1 MQELNLNSKDIAS
14 FVVKFCA
21 VQNYFINLTKLQKLI
36 FCCYGVALAEGNI
49 RICKEHPKAW
59 DHGPVFPQVY
69 KLTSKNRDG
78 FVQHLLE
85 QPNNYI
91 NVIPPSTLEIM
102 NKALIVFGRYNAGE
116 LVAWTHRKDSPWD
129 ICVKK
134 YGLYKAMDDDVIRDY
149 FLKNVLIQDKANA

>member
-69 KLTSKNRDG
+69 KLTSKNRG
-78 FVQHLLE
+78 CNLIYCLF
-85 QPNNYI
+85 
-91 NVIPPSTLEIM
+91 
-102 NKALIVFGRYNAGE
+102 KALLYIVTPRLHYRATLF
-116 LVAWTHRKDSPWD
+116 
-129 ICVKK
+129 
-134 YGLYKAMDDDVIRDY
+134 
-149 FLKNVLIQDKANA
+149 